1 MSSSQIRLDRAVGAG
16 FIVLREYCMAKSEVG
31 VPIDEQL
38 KDQIAWYETG
48 LPLRERKKRG
58 HYSTPPV
65 LVERILDA
73 CGYIPDNE
81 LTRVRVLD
89 PACGSGNFLAV
100 AAQRLLTFGT
110 RTGLSLE
117 ESTAL
122 VQRNLWGFDPDPI
135 SCFLA
140 EMHLRTITNASVPL
154 HIQQADSLALPW
166 EPCVDLFVANP
177 PYLSAKNND
186 LSGYRFAQQRG
197 QADSYL
203 LFLSLALQVVRPGGW
218 IGLVLPDPLLVRANA
233 ARERTCLLEAT
244 TLHHLWHL
252 SGVFAADVGAVIII
266 AQKCSPQPMHQ
277 VSWVRER
284 WQSASFDSQQ
294 QILLPN
300 PEGDRKG
307 PHTPENVMLI
317 MKPLGANPE
326 GPRTPENPEGD
337 CKGPRTSPHHSRPY
351 KDTEDLRQQDQQLVQ
366 QALFS
371 RQPAAEFRY
380 LLSQGRGPVL
390 DQLQRCLAETPQ
402 NNRRFMP
409 LGEFVSISRGEEI
422 GRESPFIQNILSSQN
437 EQQQNPAV
445 CDLSAYYPLLRGG
458 VDIHPYSPPVAS
470 WQIACEAVRKPLERY
485 LSPKLLVVKS
495 TDRLQAALDLQG
507 HTALQTLYLLHLRD
521 ERQDLDQLY
530 FFLALLNSRLLREYV
545 FILHTGYKWVQPQIE
560 QHVLACLPV
569 PIVETE
575 YQQRIIEQ
583 AKALAH
589 ACSSLGTV
597 VEWDEYITGMYEE
610 QEHTICALYDSILP
624 GLLTDKGVMRY
635 G

>member
-1 MSSSQIRLDRAVGAG
+1 
-16 FIVLREYCMAKSEVG
+16 MAKSEVG

-48 LPLRERKKRG
+48 LPLMERKKRG

-73 CGYIPDNE
+73 CGYIPDND

-100 AAQRLLTFGT
+100 AAKRLLTFGT
-110 RTGLSLE
+110 HTGLSLE
-117 ESTAL
+117 ESITL

-140 EMHLRTITNASVPL
+140 EMQLRTITNASIHL

-197 QADSYL
+197 QADCYL

-233 ARERTCLLEAT
+233 ARERRCLLEAT
-244 TLHHLWHL
+244 TLHHLWHF

-266 AQKCSPQPMHQ
+266 AQKCSPQPVHQ

-284 WQSASFDSQQ
+284 WQSASVDLKQE
-294 QILLPN
+294 ILLPN
-300 PEGDRKG
+300 
-307 PHTPENVMLI
+307 
-317 MKPLGANPE
+317 
-326 GPRTPENPEGD
+326 
-337 CKGPRTSPHHSRPY
+337 
-351 KDTEDLRQQDQQLVQ
+351 QQQVQ

-371 RQPAAEFRY
+371 RQPGAEFRY
-380 LLSQGRGPVL
+380 LLSQGRGPLL
-390 DQLQRCLAETPQ
+390 DQLQRSLAETPQ
-402 NNRRFMP
+402 NNCRFAP

-437 EQQQNPAV
+437 EQQQNPAA
-445 CDLSAYYPLLRGG
+445 CDLSAGYPLLRGG
-458 VDIHPYSPPVAS
+458 VDIQPYSSPMTG
-470 WQIACEAVRKPLERY
+470 WQIAREAVRKPLERY

-495 TDRLQAALDLQG
+495 TDSLQAALDLQG
-507 HTALQTLYLLHLRD
+507 HIALQTLYLLHLRD
-521 ERQDLDQLY
+521 ERQGLDQLY

-545 FILHTGYKWVQPQIE
+545 FILHTAYKWVQPQIE

-569 PIVETE
+569 PIVKKED
-575 YQQRIIEQ
+575 QQPIIEQ
-583 AKALAH
+583 AKALVD
-589 ACSSLGTV
+589 ACSSLGPV
-597 VEWDEYITGMYEE
+597 VEWDEHITGMYEE
-610 QEHTICALYDSILP
+610 QEHAICALYDSILP